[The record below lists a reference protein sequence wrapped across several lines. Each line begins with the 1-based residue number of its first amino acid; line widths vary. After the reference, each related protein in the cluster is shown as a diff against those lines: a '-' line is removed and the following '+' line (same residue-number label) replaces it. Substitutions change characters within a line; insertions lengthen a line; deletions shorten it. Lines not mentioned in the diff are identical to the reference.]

1 MQEVVFSKFNH
12 PARQAFFAGAKQTI
26 PLLIGAIPFGV
37 IYGTLAIN
45 QGLSPLTALAMSV
58 FVYAGSSQFIA
69 VGLLAVGT
77 SIPIII
83 LTTFIVNLRHMLY
96 AATLLPFVKS
106 LPQKWRALLAFGL
119 TDETFAV
126 AAKRYFEDQKNN
138 LSPVAGH
145 WFYLGSMTA
154 MYLNWVVCTLVGIT
168 MGQALPDIQHWGLD
182 FAMYVTFIGMVVPY
196 LVKRPQWA
204 AVVSAGL
211 VAVATHSLPHK
222 AGLIIAAL
230 TGVIVGVLCERFVSK
245 NTEKKTND

>member
-1 MQEVVFSKFNH
+1 MQEVIFNKFNH
-12 PARQAFFAGAKQTI
+12 PARLAFFAGAKQTI
-26 PLLIGAIPFGV
+26 PLLIGAIPFGI

-45 QGLSPLTALAMSV
+45 QGLSPLATLAMSI

-69 VGLLAVGT
+69 VGLLAAGT

-96 AATLLPFVKS
+96 AVTLLPFVKS

-126 AAKRYFEDQKNN
+126 AAKRYFDDQKKNH
-138 LSPVAGH
+138 SPIAGH

-154 MYLNWVVCTLVGIT
+154 MYLNWALCTLIGIT
-168 MGQALPDIQHWGLD
+168 VGKSLPDMQNWGLD

-211 VAVATHSLPHK
+211 VAVVAHSLPHK

-230 TGVIVGVLCERFVSK
+230 TGVIVGVLCERFICPNSK
-245 NTEKKTND
+245 EAK